1 MLNHFIVYKFMI
13 KYFIK
18 IIYKRCIIIEY
29 LTVNDL
35 YQMFN
40 YGTTFVVKKRKKLND
55 INVFPVP
62 DGDTGNNLVYT
73 MQTISRES
81 KPQES
86 FQATLESISDSALIG
101 ARGNSGVIFAQ
112 FVNGLRTASKGKDV
126 VSLDE
131 FADMAMESVEHTYSS
146 LSNPVEGT
154 MITVIKEWANSL
166 KETLSAVKNIKD
178 FFLIA
183 YAMAEQ
189 ALEKTKEQLAIL
201 KKNNVVDS
209 GAMGFVLFL
218 KGINSY
224 FNQEQIEEVVYEDLE
239 IENTHDF
246 HEEVNFRY
254 CTEGLVE
261 YKDQSEE
268 HILETLKPYGD
279 SLIVVMG
286 AKMFRIHIHTNTPEL
301 VFQELRSF
309 GKVINQKVDDMIGDI
324 NMKYS
329 KSDTVIVTDSIAD
342 IDQNYLK
349 DNNVQVIPL
358 NVNVEGTTYFD
369 KITLNNKILF
379 NLIENSLEYPTT
391 ATPTIK
397 YINDLFSKLL
407 LNYKNI
413 LVIAVSS
420 NLSATF
426 NVIKKEIDQLVAKG
440 KNIRLVDTLTNSV
453 AQGLLVKRAVELL
466 KEGKNIDEIESIL
479 NVEKE
484 KSEILVCLETF
495 KYAMMSGRLPKAVG
509 KIGMFFGI
517 RPIMSIDE
525 KGKGAAFGF
534 ALSQKGITKKIV
546 KHVKKDLETK
556 GIERYAL
563 IHCLNQELLDEYKV
577 LFTEIIGKE
586 PEYVTEVSSATA
598 IHSGKGSVAIGYI
611 KK

>member
-1 MLNHFIVYKFMI
+1 M
-13 KYFIK
+13 
-18 IIYKRCIIIEY
+18 EY
-29 LTVNDL
+29 LTGHDL

-112 FVNGLRTASKGKDV
+112 FVNGLRTASKGKET

-154 MITVIKEWANSL
+154 MITVIKEWAKGL

-178 FFLIA
+178 FFLVA

-224 FNQEQIEEVVYEDLE
+224 FNKEQIEESVYEEIE

-246 HEEVNFRY
+246 HEEVSFRY

-261 YKDQSEE
+261 YKDQKEE
-268 HILETLKPYGD
+268 VILETLKSYGD

-301 VFQELRSF
+301 VFQELRNF
-309 GKVINQKVDDMIGDI
+309 GKVVNQKVDDMIGDI
-324 NMKYS
+324 NMKHTD
-329 KSDTVIVTDSIAD
+329 SDTVIVTDSIAD

-349 DNNVQVIPL
+349 ENNVVVIPL

-369 KITLNNKILF
+369 KITLNNEILF
-379 NLIENSLEYPTT
+379 DLIENSLEYPTT

-426 NVIKKEIDQLVAKG
+426 NVIKKEVDQLVAKG
-440 KNIRLVDTLTNSV
+440 KNIKIVDTLTNSV

-466 KEGKNIDEIESIL
+466 KEGKKIDEIEAVL
-479 NVEKE
+479 NTEKE

-556 GIERYAL
+556 GIDRYAL
-563 IHCLNQELLDEYKV
+563 IHCLNQDLLDEYKV

-586 PEYVTEVSSATA
+586 PEYISEVSSATA

>member
-1 MLNHFIVYKFMI
+1 MSMTEHLRGELMDYLNGY
-13 KYFIK
+13 
-18 IIYKRCIIIEY
+18 
-29 LTVNDL
+29 DL

-40 YGTTFVVKKRKKLND
+40 YGTTFVIKKRKKLND

-81 KPQES
+81 KAEES

-112 FVNGLRTASKGKDV
+112 FVNGLRTASKGKELV
-126 VSLDE
+126 TLDE
-131 FADMAMESVEHTYSS
+131 FTEMALESVEHTYAS

-154 MITVIKEWANSL
+154 MLTVIKDWANSL
-166 KETLSAVKNIKD
+166 KETLSAASNIKD
-178 FFLIA
+178 FFLVAFAIA
-183 YAMAEQ
+183 EKS
-189 ALEKTKEQLAIL
+189 LEKTKEQLAVL

-218 KGINSY
+218 RGINSY
-224 FNQEQIEEVVYEDLE
+224 FNKETIEEVAYEELE
-239 IENTHDF
+239 LEHSHDF
-246 HEEVNFRY
+246 DEEITFRY

-261 YKDQSEE
+261 YKNQKEE
-268 HILETLKPYGD
+268 VILETLKPYGD

-286 AKMFRIHIHTNTPEL
+286 GKMFRIHIHTNTPEL
-301 VFQELRSF
+301 VFQELRNF
-309 GKVINQKVDDMIGDI
+309 GHIITQKVDDMIGDI
-324 NMKYS
+324 NMK
-329 KSDTVIVTDSIAD
+329 KNDLDTVIVTDSIAD
-342 IDQNYLK
+342 IDQQYLK
-349 DNNVQVIPL
+349 DNNVVVIPL
-358 NVNVEGTTYFD
+358 NINVENVTYSD
-369 KITLNNKILF
+369 KLTINNEILF
-379 NLIENSLEYPTT
+379 NMIENALEYPTT

-407 LNYKNI
+407 LSYKNI
-413 LVIAVSS
+413 IYIAVSS
-420 NLSATF
+420 NLSATH
-426 NVIKKEIDQLVAKG
+426 NVIKKEVEQLVAKG
-440 KNIRLVDTLTNSV
+440 KNIKIVDTLTNSV
-453 AQGLLVKRAVELL
+453 AQGLLVKRAVDLL
-466 KEGKNIDEIESIL
+466 KEGKKIDEIAEVL
-479 NVEKE
+479 NSEKD
-484 KSEILVCLETF
+484 KTEILVCLETF

-546 KHVKKDLETK
+546 KHVQKDLDNP
-556 GIERYAL
+556 GIESYAL
-563 IHCLNQELLDEYKV
+563 IHCLNQELLDEYV
-577 LFTEIIGKE
+577 ELFTKMIGKK
-586 PEYVTEVSSATA
+586 PEYLAEVSSATA

>member
-1 MLNHFIVYKFMI
+1 M
-13 KYFIK
+13 
-18 IIYKRCIIIEY
+18 EY
-29 LTVNDL
+29 LNGFDL

-40 YGTTFVVKKRKKLND
+40 YGTTFVLKKRKKLND

-81 KPQES
+81 KAQDS
-86 FQATLESISDSALIG
+86 FHQTLESISDSAL
-101 ARGNSGVIFAQ
+101 RGNSGVIFAQ
-112 FVNGLRTASKGKDV
+112 FVNGLRSASKGKEK

-154 MITVIKEWANSL
+154 MISVIKDWAHSL
-166 KETLSAVKNIKD
+166 KETLSAAKDIKD
-178 FFLIA
+178 FFLVAFAIA
-183 YAMAEQ
+183 EKS
-189 ALEKTKEQLAIL
+189 LEKTKEQLAIL
-201 KKNNVVDS
+201 KRNNVVDS

-224 FNQEQIEEVVYEDLE
+224 FNKEEIEEVAYEELE
-239 IENTHDF
+239 ITDAHDF
-246 HEEVNFRY
+246 NEEVKYRY

-261 YKDQSEE
+261 FVNQEE
-268 HILETLKPYGD
+268 HVIQEALKPYGD

-301 VFQELRSF
+301 VFQELRQF
-309 GKVINQKVDDMIGDI
+309 GRIVNQKVDDMIGDI
-324 NMKYS
+324 NIKHD
-329 KSDTVIVTDSIAD
+329 KNDTVIVTDSIAD
-342 IDQNYLK
+342 IDQQYLK
-349 DNNVQVIPL
+349 DNNVVVIPL

-369 KITLNNKILF
+369 KLTINNAILF
-379 NLIENSLEYPTT
+379 DLIESDLEYPTT

-407 LNYKNI
+407 LSYKNI

-420 NLSATF
+420 NLSATYE
-426 NVIKKEIDQLVAKG
+426 VIRKEVDQLKAKG
-440 KNIRLVDTLTNSV
+440 KNIKLVDTLTNSV
-453 AQGLLVKRAVELL
+453 AEGLLVKRAVELL
-466 KEGKNIDEIESIL
+466 KEGKKIDEIETVL
-479 NVEKE
+479 NEEKG
-484 KSEILVCLETF
+484 KTEILVCLETF
-495 KYAMMSGRLPKAVG
+495 KYATMSGRLPKAVG

-534 ALSQKGITKKIV
+534 GLSQKAITKKIV
-546 KHVKKDLETK
+546 KHVKKDIEHK

-563 IHCLNQELLDEYKV
+563 IHCLNESLLEEYKV
-577 LFTEIIGKE
+577 IFRDLIGKE
-586 PEYVTEVSSATA
+586 PEYVSVVSSATA

>member
-1 MLNHFIVYKFMI
+1 M
-13 KYFIK
+13 
-18 IIYKRCIIIEY
+18 EY
-29 LTVNDL
+29 LTGHDL

-73 MQTISRES
+73 MQIISRES

-112 FVNGLRTASKGKDV
+112 FVNGLRTASKGKET

-154 MITVIKEWANSL
+154 MITVIKEWAKGL

-178 FFLIA
+178 FFLVA

-224 FNQEQIEEVVYEDLE
+224 FNKEQIEESVYEEIE

-246 HEEVNFRY
+246 HEEVSFRY

-261 YKDQSEE
+261 YKEQKEE
-268 HILETLKPYGD
+268 VILETLKSYGD

-301 VFQELRSF
+301 VFQELRNF
-309 GKVINQKVDDMIGDI
+309 GKVVNQKVDDMIGDI
-324 NMKYS
+324 NMKHTD
-329 KSDTVIVTDSIAD
+329 SDTVIVTDSIAD

-349 DNNVQVIPL
+349 ENNVVVIPL

-369 KITLNNKILF
+369 KITLNNEILF
-379 NLIENSLEYPTT
+379 DLIENSLEYPTT

-426 NVIKKEIDQLVAKG
+426 NVIKKEVDQLVAKG
-440 KNIRLVDTLTNSV
+440 KNIKIVDTLTNSV
-453 AQGLLVKRAVELL
+453 AQGLLVKRAVDLL
-466 KEGKNIDEIESIL
+466 KEGKKIDEIESIL

-534 ALSQKGITKKIV
+534 ALSQK
-546 KHVKKDLETK
+546 
-556 GIERYAL
+556 RY
-563 IHCLNQELLDEYKV
+563 YK
-577 LFTEIIGKE
+577 ENC
-586 PEYVTEVSSATA
+586 
-598 IHSGKGSVAIGYI
+598 
-611 KK
+611 

>member
-1 MLNHFIVYKFMI
+1 M
-13 KYFIK
+13 
-18 IIYKRCIIIEY
+18 EY
-29 LTVNDL
+29 LTGHDL

-86 FQATLESISDSALIG
+86 FQATLDSISDSALIG

-112 FVNGLRTASKGKDV
+112 FVNGLRTASKGKEL

-131 FADMAMESVEHTYSS
+131 FADMALESVEHTYSS

-154 MITVIKEWANSL
+154 MITVIKEWAKGL
-166 KETLSAVKNIKD
+166 KVTLSAAKNIKD
-178 FFLIA
+178 FFLVA

-224 FNQEQIEEVVYEDLE
+224 FNQEQIEEMAYEELE

-246 HEEVNFRY
+246 HEEINFRY

-261 YKDQSEE
+261 YSNQKEE
-268 HILETLKPYGD
+268 VIQETLKPYGD

-286 AKMFRIHIHTNTPEL
+286 AKMFRIHIHTNQPEL
-301 VFQELRSF
+301 VFKELRKF
-309 GKVINQKVDDMIGDI
+309 GKIISQKVDDMIGDI

-329 KSDTVIVTDSIAD
+329 ENDTVIVTDSIAD
-342 IDQNYLK
+342 IDQKYLK
-349 DNNVQVIPL
+349 ENNVVVIPL

-369 KITLNNKILF
+369 KITLNNEILF
-379 NLIENSLEYPTT
+379 DLIENSLEYPTT

-413 LVIAVSS
+413 LVVAVSS

-426 NVIKKEIDQLVAKG
+426 NVIKKEVDQLVAKG
-440 KNIRLVDTLTNSV
+440 KNIRIVDTLTNSV
-453 AQGLLVKRAVELL
+453 AQGLLVKSAVDML
-466 KEGKNIDEIESIL
+466 KDGKNIDEIEKVL
-479 NVEKE
+479 NEEKK

-525 KGKGAAFGF
+525 LGKGAAFGF

-556 GIERYAL
+556 GIDRYAL
-563 IHCLNQELLDEYKV
+563 IHCLNQDLLDEYKV
-577 LFTEIIGKE
+577 LFTEMIGKE
-586 PEYVTEVSSATA
+586 PEYIAEVSSATA

-611 KK
+611 RK

>member
-1 MLNHFIVYKFMI
+1 M
-13 KYFIK
+13 
-18 IIYKRCIIIEY
+18 EY
-29 LTVNDL
+29 LNGFDL

-40 YGTTFVVKKRKKLND
+40 YGTTFVLKKRKKLND

-81 KPQES
+81 KAQDS
-86 FQATLESISDSALIG
+86 FHQTLESISDSALIG

-112 FVNGLRTASKGKDV
+112 FVNGLRSASKGKEK

-154 MITVIKEWANSL
+154 MISVIKDWAHSL
-166 KETLSAVKNIKD
+166 KETLSAAKDIKD
-178 FFLIA
+178 FFLVAFAIA
-183 YAMAEQ
+183 EKS
-189 ALEKTKEQLAIL
+189 LEKTKEQLAIL
-201 KKNNVVDS
+201 KRNNVVDS

-224 FNQEQIEEVVYEDLE
+224 FNKEEIEEVAYEELE
-239 IENTHDF
+239 ITDAHDF
-246 HEEVNFRY
+246 NEEVKYRY

-261 YKDQSEE
+261 FVNQEE
-268 HILETLKPYGD
+268 HVIQEALKPYGD

-301 VFQELRSF
+301 VFQELRQF
-309 GKVINQKVDDMIGDI
+309 GRIVNQKVDDMIGDI
-324 NMKYS
+324 NIKHD
-329 KSDTVIVTDSIAD
+329 KNDTVIVTDSIAD
-342 IDQNYLK
+342 IDQQYLK
-349 DNNVQVIPL
+349 DNNVVVIPL

-369 KITLNNKILF
+369 KLTINNAILF
-379 NLIENSLEYPTT
+379 DLIESDLEYPTT

-407 LNYKNI
+407 LSYKNI

-420 NLSATF
+420 NLSATYE
-426 NVIKKEIDQLVAKG
+426 VIRKEVDQLKAKG
-440 KNIRLVDTLTNSV
+440 KNIKLVDTLTNSV
-453 AQGLLVKRAVELL
+453 AEGLLVKRAVELL
-466 KEGKNIDEIESIL
+466 KEGKKIDEIETVL
-479 NVEKE
+479 NEEKG
-484 KSEILVCLETF
+484 KTEILVCLETF
-495 KYAMMSGRLPKAVG
+495 KYATMSGRLPKAVG

-534 ALSQKGITKKIV
+534 GLSQKAITKKIV
-546 KHVKKDLETK
+546 KHVKKDIEHK

-563 IHCLNQELLDEYKV
+563 IHCLNESLLEEYKV
-577 LFTEIIGKE
+577 IFRDLIGKE
-586 PEYVTEVSSATA
+586 PEYVSVVSSATA

>member
-1 MLNHFIVYKFMI
+1 M
-13 KYFIK
+13 
-18 IIYKRCIIIEY
+18 EY
-29 LTVNDL
+29 LTGHDL

-86 FQATLESISDSALIG
+86 FQATLDSISDSALIG

-112 FVNGLRTASKGKDV
+112 FVNGLRTASKGKEL

-131 FADMAMESVEHTYSS
+131 FADMALESVEHTYSS

-154 MITVIKEWANSL
+154 MITVIKEWAKGL
-166 KETLSAVKNIKD
+166 KETLSAAKNIKD
-178 FFLIA
+178 FFLVA

-189 ALEKTKEQLAIL
+189 ALERTKEQLAIL

-218 KGINSY
+218 KGVNSY
-224 FNQEQIEEVVYEDLE
+224 FNKEQIEEMAYEELE

-246 HEEVNFRY
+246 HEEINFRY

-261 YKDQSEE
+261 YSNQKEE
-268 HILETLKPYGD
+268 VIQETLKPYGD

-286 AKMFRIHIHTNTPEL
+286 AKMFRIHIHTNQPEL
-301 VFQELRSF
+301 VFQELRKF
-309 GKVINQKVDDMIGDI
+309 GKIISQKVDDMIGDI
-324 NMKYS
+324 SMKYAE
-329 KSDTVIVTDSIAD
+329 SDTVIVTDSIAD

-349 DNNVQVIPL
+349 ENNVVVIPL
-358 NVNVEGTTYFD
+358 NVNIEGTTYFD
-369 KITLNNKILF
+369 KVTLNNEILF
-379 NLIENSLEYPTT
+379 DLIENSLEYPTT

-413 LVIAVSS
+413 LLVAVSS

-426 NVIKKEIDQLVAKG
+426 NVIKKEVDQLVAKG
-440 KNIRLVDTLTNSV
+440 KNIKIVDTLTNSV
-453 AQGLLVKRAVELL
+453 AQGLLVKKAVEML
-466 KEGKNIDEIESIL
+466 KDGKSIDEIEKVL
-479 NVEKE
+479 NEEKE

-517 RPIMSIDE
+517 RPIMSIDD

-546 KHVKKDLETK
+546 KHVKKDLENK
-556 GIERYAL
+556 GIDRYAL
-563 IHCLNQELLDEYKV
+563 IHCLNQELLDEYKA
-577 LFTEIIGKE
+577 LFTEMIGKE
-586 PEYVTEVSSATA
+586 PEYIAEVSSATA

>member
-1 MLNHFIVYKFMI
+1 M
-13 KYFIK
+13 
-18 IIYKRCIIIEY
+18 EY
-29 LTVNDL
+29 LTGHDL

-101 ARGNSGVIFAQ
+101 AKGNSGVIFAQ
-112 FVNGLRTASKGKDV
+112 FVNGLRTASKGKET

-154 MITVIKEWANSL
+154 MITVIKEWAKGL

-178 FFLIA
+178 FFLVA

-218 KGINSY
+218 KGVNSY
-224 FNQEQIEEVVYEDLE
+224 FNKEQIEESVYEEIE

-246 HEEVNFRY
+246 HEEVSFRY

-261 YKDQSEE
+261 YKDQKEE
-268 HILETLKPYGD
+268 VILETLKPYGD

-301 VFQELRSF
+301 VFQELRNF
-309 GKVINQKVDDMIGDI
+309 GKVVNQKVDDMIGDI
-324 NMKYS
+324 NMKHTD
-329 KSDTVIVTDSIAD
+329 SDTVIVTDSIAD

-349 DNNVQVIPL
+349 ENNVVVIPL

-369 KITLNNKILF
+369 KITLNNEILF
-379 NLIENSLEYPTT
+379 DLIENSLEYPTT

-426 NVIKKEIDQLVAKG
+426 NVIKKEVDQLVAKG
-440 KNIRLVDTLTNSV
+440 KNIKIVDTLTNSV

-466 KEGKNIDEIESIL
+466 KEGKKIDEIEAVL
-479 NVEKE
+479 NTEKE

-556 GIERYAL
+556 GIDRYAL
-563 IHCLNQELLDEYKV
+563 IHCLNQDLLDEYKV

-586 PEYVTEVSSATA
+586 PEYISEVSSATA

>member
-1 MLNHFIVYKFMI
+1 M
-13 KYFIK
+13 
-18 IIYKRCIIIEY
+18 EY
-29 LTVNDL
+29 LTGHDL

-73 MQTISRES
+73 MQIISRES

-112 FVNGLRTASKGKDV
+112 FVNGLRTASKGKET

-154 MITVIKEWANSL
+154 MITVIKEWAKGL

-178 FFLIA
+178 FFLVA

-218 KGINSY
+218 KGVNSY
-224 FNQEQIEEVVYEDLE
+224 FNKEQIEESVYEEIE

-246 HEEVNFRY
+246 HEEVSFRY

-261 YKDQSEE
+261 YKEQKEE
-268 HILETLKPYGD
+268 VILETLKSYGD

-301 VFQELRSF
+301 VFQELRNF
-309 GKVINQKVDDMIGDI
+309 GKVVNQKVDDMIGDI
-324 NMKYS
+324 NMKHTD
-329 KSDTVIVTDSIAD
+329 SDTVIVTDSIAD

-349 DNNVQVIPL
+349 ENNVVVIPL

-369 KITLNNKILF
+369 KITLNNEILF
-379 NLIENSLEYPTT
+379 DLIENSLEYPTT

-426 NVIKKEIDQLVAKG
+426 NVIKKEVDQLVAKG
-440 KNIRLVDTLTNSV
+440 KNIKIVDTLTNSV

-466 KEGKNIDEIESIL
+466 KEGKKIDEIETVL
-479 NVEKE
+479 NTEKE

-556 GIERYAL
+556 GIDRYAL
-563 IHCLNQELLDEYKV
+563 IHCLNQDLLDEYKV

-586 PEYVTEVSSATA
+586 PEYISEVSSATA